1 MSIGRRWIGSPP
13 QGERAGGRPRAARLG
28 SVRPVD
34 RYRAFILDLDGV
46 LYRGD
51 EVVPGAPQA
60 VQALRDAGRILVF
73 LTNNSARTPDQ
84 VAGKLASMGIATSTD
99 EVVTS
104 AQAAAPLVAR
114 RAEEEGRPRTAFV
127 IGERGIREA
136 LDAAGIE
143 VVDGEPAAVG
153 FVVVGWDRHVDY
165 EKLRA
170 ASVLVGRGAR
180 LVATNADASYPAP
193 GGDLWPGAGS
203 LLAAVETASA
213 TRAEVVGK
221 PYRPLFDAAVER
233 AGTEDALVVGD
244 RIETD
249 ISGAVAAG
257 LDAALVLTGAAG
269 PGDLLDHDALP
280 AMVLA
285 GPGDVVEDRPPGRIR
300 EAVAEDAWRIAGL
313 LKEAGLVPEEP
324 VADGAVIIGED
335 HLEAT
340 AAAAVRGDS
349 AYLHSVA
356 VREEARGSHV
366 GTLAV
371 AAAARRAVRD
381 GGRRLFLL
389 TEDAEGFFRTMGFRR
404 TDRRDLP
411 GWILERSTSCSESA
425 VAMRRD
431 LAPPQ

>member
-1 MSIGRRWIGSPP
+1 
-13 QGERAGGRPRAARLG
+13 
-28 SVRPVD
+28 VRPVD

-60 VQALRDAGRILVF
+60 VQALRDAGRTLVF

-84 VAGKLASMGIATSTD
+84 VAGKLASLGIAASPD

-136 LDAAGIE
+136 LDATGIE
-143 VVDGEPAAVG
+143 VVDGEPAEVG

-165 EKLRA
+165 EKLRT

-221 PYRPLFDAAVER
+221 PHRPLFDAAVER
-233 AGTEDALVVGD
+233 ARTEDALVVGD

-249 ISGAVAAG
+249 ISGAVATG

-285 GPGDVVEDRPPGRIR
+285 GPGDVLEDRPPGRVR
-300 EAVAEDAWRIAGL
+300 EAVAEDGESIAGL
-313 LKEAGLVPEEP
+313 LKEAGLVPEP

-335 HLEAT
+335 DLDAT
-340 AAAAVRGDS
+340 AATVVRGDS

-366 GTLAV
+366 GTLVV

-389 TEDAEGFFRTMGFRR
+389 TERAEGFFRTLGFRQ

-431 LAPPQ
+431 LRPPQ